1 MSPTS
6 TDEPRV
12 LSFEDKAYLKRC
24 ADEAREAKRLAKAAT
39 RKLDAG
45 EYNEPF
51 VALLDVLGKWV
62 DGGDGNLAIAVVSQA
77 ACHARKLRAP
87 RDIIEAAEQ
96 AQQTLTAARKE
107 LDLAPADDQPDQE

>member
-24 ADEAREAKRLAKAAT
+24 AEEARETKRLAKAAT
-39 RKLDAG
+39 RKLDSG
-45 EYNEPF
+45 QYNEAF

-107 LDLAPADDQPDQE
+107 FDLSPRDEEPEEE

>member
-1 MSPTS
+1 VTDDRPTLS
-6 TDEPRV
+6 LADKDE
-12 LSFEDKAYLKRC
+12 LKRY

-45 EYNEPF
+45 EYNEAF
-51 VALLDVLGKWV
+51 VALVDVLGKWA
-62 DGGDGNLAIAVVSQA
+62 DGGSGDMAIALVSQA

-96 AQQTLTAARKE
+96 AQRALTEIRKE
-107 LDLAPADDQPDQE
+107 FGLSPRDEGLEEE